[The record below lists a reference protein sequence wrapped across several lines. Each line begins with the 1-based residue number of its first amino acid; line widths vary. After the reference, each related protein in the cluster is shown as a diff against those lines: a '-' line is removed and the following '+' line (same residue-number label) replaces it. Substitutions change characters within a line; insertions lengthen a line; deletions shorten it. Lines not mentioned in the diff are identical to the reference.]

1 MVKKTARRITL
12 RMYYNLPN
20 NGSYSGIN
28 NVESRWEEAKR
39 CAVVAV
45 EEILD
50 ETTSI
55 QVLYK
60 IEDSYI
66 DFWNKVKKEIEN
78 L

>member
-1 MVKKTARRITL
+1 MVKKTARRIVL

-28 NVESRWEEAKR
+28 NVERRWEEAKR
-39 CAVVAV
+39 CAIVAV

-66 DFWNKVKKEIEN
+66 DFWNKVKDEIEK